1 MSHKNLLT
9 IGKLAKISGVHVKAL
24 RYYERI
30 GILPP
35 TYVNPENG
43 YRYYSQVHIYLV
55 ETIRLCAELSIPLKE
70 LKKYISEDSFII
82 SMPDIIETGIQLANQ
97 KMLQFQD
104 NLEFLEKIKQEIQ
117 RSDDLFQSNEAQR
130 ITIPETDYWLI
141 PFKENFEGA
150 GYDYHQ
156 LLNETYGQVLDL
168 GLRPIYEMGTM
179 LRYSGEHYQ
188 SFLFLTLEKNQHNSS
203 YDRTFTMPETTY
215 ISKLADTNSSDLV
228 EKLFPELFCRSYDKV
243 VFKLDILT
251 SQFDARSPLFE
262 VRCSLPAD
270 YSS

>member
-1 MSHKNLLT
+1 MDYKNLLT

-24 RYYERI
+24 RYYESI

-70 LKKYISEDSFII
+70 LKKYISEESFVI
-82 SMPDIIETGIQLANQ
+82 SMPDIIEIGIQLANQ
-97 KMLQFQD
+97 KMRQFQD
-104 NLEFLEKIKQEIQ
+104 NLAFLEKIKLEIQ
-117 RSDDLFQSNEAQR
+117 RSDRLFEADEAQT
-130 ITIPETDYWLI
+130 ITIPETDYWLV
-141 PFKENFEGA
+141 PFRETLDSDSYE
-150 GYDYHQ
+150 YHQ
-156 LLNETYGQVLDL
+156 LLNETYVEVLAL
-168 GLRPIYEMGTM
+168 GLRPVYEMGTM

-188 SFLFLTLEKNQHNSS
+188 SFLFLTLEKNQRNYS
-203 YDRTFTMPETTY
+203 YDRTFTMPKTTY
-215 ISKLADTNSSDLV
+215 VSKLTETNSSDLV
-228 EKLFPELFCRSYDKV
+228 ERLFPELSDKDYDKV

-251 SQFDARSPLFE
+251 SQFNAHSPLFE
-262 VRCSLPAD
+262 ARCSLPAD